1 VESTA
6 FRAQDRISQDG
17 RRIVSMVYTWET
29 RSDHVPVEKMAAHLS
44 AIERVRN
51 TLGYNLTYD
60 KSVATKASPAAPV
73 RPRFNWLPIVVM
85 LLTCAAVGY
94 VARRLLTLPPSTRT
108 PAPGPGES
116 HLVGIGGWLILV
128 GFGVT
133 LRPVLV
139 TFQFI
144 TSFKSV
150 FDLNAWEALTT
161 PGADAYQAAFAP
173 ILLVETA
180 GNTVIIAG
188 SVLLAV
194 LFYLRKRTFPA
205 VFTIIMVSTLVFIG
219 ADAWM
224 VGVFLKTSGSQNAK
238 EIGEFAKVAFQAAI
252 WVPYMLISRR
262 VKLTFTR

>member
-1 VESTA
+1 
-6 FRAQDRISQDG
+6 
-17 RRIVSMVYTWET
+17 
-29 RSDHVPVEKMAAHLS
+29 
-44 AIERVRN
+44 
-51 TLGYNLTYD
+51 
-60 KSVATKASPAAPV
+60 
-73 RPRFNWLPIVVM
+73 VVM

-161 PGADAYQAAFAP
+161 PGTDVYQAAFAP

-188 SVLLAV
+188 GVLLAV

-224 VGVFLKTSGSQNAK
+224 VGAFLKTSGSQNAK